1 MQKEPD
7 EGVRPTLC
15 FVGQD
20 GILRAIGNRPLPH
33 FRNSPY
39 ESHVIFVEEISL
51 NAFVLRPLP
60 SVADAH
66 RVVAIEGRRRGN
78 TMGVSYADFL
88 DWRQQARAFSPIAAT
103 ESFDPIVTGAGE
115 PERVPGVR
123 VTADFFDL
131 FTARPALGRV
141 FSPLDYAPGAPPVV
155 VIGHKYWRRTF
166 AGRWRF

>member
-1 MQKEPD
+1 MLWHDIRYALRLFSKSP
-7 EGVRPTLC
+7 G
-15 FVGQD
+15 FVAMAVLALAF
-20 GILRAIGNRPLPH
+20 GIGANSAI
-33 FRNSPY
+33 FS
-39 ESHVIFVEEISL
+39 FL

-123 VTADFFDL
+123 VNADFFDL
-131 FTARPALGRV
+131 FTARPALGRI
-141 FSPLDYAPGAPPVV
+141 FSPLDYAPGR
-155 VIGHKYWRRTF
+155 HCSF
-166 AGRWRF
+166 AYSALASFRMGISGSASFQRVRKS